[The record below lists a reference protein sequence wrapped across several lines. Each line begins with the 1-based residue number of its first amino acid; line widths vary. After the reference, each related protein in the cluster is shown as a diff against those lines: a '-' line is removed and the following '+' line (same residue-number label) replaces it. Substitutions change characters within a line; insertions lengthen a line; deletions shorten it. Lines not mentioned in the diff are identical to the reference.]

1 MSVLSIS
8 SNNPVL
14 TRSGPDLTGVK
25 DFFLRPSALIRHRS
39 FSGTAAIRFWVV
51 MAELFWTEDD
61 MRPSRSDRGIQG
73 RMADRS
79 TDGLE
84 GEDFLFR
91 PPPLFDDV
99 ESIFVAFRLLAF
111 FYE

>member
-1 MSVLSIS
+1 M
-8 SNNPVL
+8 L
-14 TRSGPDLTGVK
+14 TRSGPDLTGD
-25 DFFLRPSALIRHRS
+25 DFFFFDPSALIRHRS

-79 TDGLE
+79 TVGVVAD
-84 GEDFLFR
+84 DFLFR
-91 PPPLFDDV
+91 PPPLFV
-99 ESIFVAFRLLAF
+99 ELLAAGSIFVAFRLLAF

>member
-1 MSVLSIS
+1 M
-8 SNNPVL
+8 
-14 TRSGPDLTGVK
+14 T
-25 DFFLRPSALIRHRS
+25 
-39 FSGTAAIRFWVV
+39 
-51 MAELFWTEDD
+51 AELFWTEDE
-61 MRPSRSDRGIQG
+61 MRPSRSDRGTHG

-91 PPPLFDDV
+91 PPPLFD
-99 ESIFVAFRLLAF
+99 ELLAAGSIFVAFRLLAF